1 MKLLNYVFGCCTVYD
16 SEDVKSAT
24 PTPTSEQEENLGNS
38 GIDIEGTGEESSHDP
53 RFEGVSSTTEINRNI
68 STDQAKTFAVE
79 EKPEQYKANL
89 EKPIIVLEEDSQE
102 QGSRTEEYTLPNYQT
117 KETDPSGVGE

>member
-1 MKLLNYVFGCCTVYD
+1 VFGCCTVYG

-24 PTPTSEQEENLGNS
+24 PTPTSEQDENLGNS
-38 GIDIEGTGEESSHDP
+38 GTDIEGTGEESSHNP
-53 RFEGVSSTTEINRNI
+53 RVEGVSPNTEINRTI

-89 EKPIIVLEEDSQE
+89 ERPIVLEEDSQN
-102 QGSRTEEYTLPNYQT
+102 QGNRTEEYTLPNYQT
-117 KETDPSGVGE
+117 KETDPSGAGE